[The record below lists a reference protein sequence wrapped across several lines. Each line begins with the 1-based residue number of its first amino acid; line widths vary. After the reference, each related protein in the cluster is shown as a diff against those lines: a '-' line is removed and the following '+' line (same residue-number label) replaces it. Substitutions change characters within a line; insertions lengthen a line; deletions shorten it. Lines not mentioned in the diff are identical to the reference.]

1 VPGPPTSR
9 HPVTGSSPDAVGELR
24 FLVSVGA
31 RDLIGRFAECSGLSV
46 EYEVMEYREGGNN
59 DYVHKLRG
67 PAKYPNLVLKRGITK
82 EDALIEWFRR
92 CQTKAD
98 RMPVTVML
106 LGPDS
111 KTSSVRKWS
120 FDGAYPV
127 KWTGPTLN
135 AGSNNLATESLEI
148 VHLGFKEEK

>member
-1 VPGPPTSR
+1 MDS
-9 HPVTGSSPDAVGELR
+9 VGELR
-24 FLVSVGA
+24 FLITVGPSEPG
-31 RDLIGRFAECSGLSV
+31 LIGRFAECSGLSV

-82 EDALIEWFRR
+82 EDALMKWFRD
-92 CQTKAD
+92 CQNKSE
-98 RMPVTVML
+98 RKQVTVML
-106 LGPDS
+106 LGPGG
-111 KTSSVRKWS
+111 KTSNVRKWA

-135 AGSNNLATESLEI
+135 AGSNNVATETLEI
-148 VHLGFKEEK
+148 VHLGFKEV